1 MAVWSGGTSPLAGP
15 GGVVRDG
22 KLGADAVG
30 IARNAHFGIAGE
42 RLLPVGAS
50 SRRVAGDRGTLGW
63 RWLDLRAL
71 ATDLAGRRS
80 TWPGAQIDRVVYC
93 TARIDGA
100 SNPSGQADQDVYLKA
115 LMAPG
120 SVDHIEYGTYVAC
133 VKMAPLATKDLHG
146 RPQLV
151 SPAWPV
157 MIQDGGGAPVTG
169 AVFMVSYANR
179 EEKGSDVNVA
189 AHLLLDVL
197 GGAVDGALV
206 ISNDSD
212 LRFPV
217 EQARQHVPIG
227 VINPSRNYLAG
238 DLRGTASTGA
248 GRHWW
253 AKLTSGDL
261 KAHQLPDPVGQ
272 YRRPAGW

>member
-1 MAVWSGGTSPLAGP
+1 VYVDGFNVYYGARGLCGRGSP
-15 GGVVRDG
+15 
-22 KLGADAVG
+22 
-30 IARNAHFGIAGE
+30 
-42 RLLPVGAS
+42 
-50 SRRVAGDRGTLGW
+50 GW

-71 ATDLAGRRS
+71 ATDLVGGRAS
-80 TWPGAQIDRVVYC
+80 WSGAQVDRVVYC

-100 SNPSGQADQDVYLKA
+100 ANPSGQADQDVYLKA
-115 LMAPG
+115 LLATG
-120 SVDHIEYGTYVAC
+120 SVDHIEYGTYVAR
-133 VKMAPLATKDLHG
+133 VKTAPLAVKDPQG
-146 RPQLV
+146 RPKLV
-151 SPAWPV
+151 GPGWPV
-157 MIQDGGGAPVTG
+157 MIQDGRGAAVGG

-197 GGAVDGALV
+197 GGAIDGALV

-217 EQARQHVPIG
+217 EQARLHVPVG
-227 VINPSRNYLAG
+227 VVNPSRNYLAG
-238 DLRGTASTGA
+238 DLRGIAAAGA

-253 AKLTSGDL
+253 ARLSVTDLTS
-261 KAHQLPDPVGQ
+261 HQLPDPAGP